1 MKYETLTKNVIDAVR
16 NDINTVNKWQ
26 VAGAS
31 VREFYGTETALTE
44 VKAQFIADA
53 IIPALDKKH
62 AAALA
67 VELPRK
73 GSKEYN
79 ALDAAGIEKWK
90 VQYQAKKDAR
100 STADTMFARVVKYAF
115 PAEKVES
122 ETETKTT
129 KTKIVNLIN
138 DAIGKAE
145 KDTAPDYDA
154 VVLIQQLRAA
164 LATASK

>member
-1 MKYETLTKNVIDAVR
+1 MKYETLVKNVIDAIR

-26 VAGAS
+26 IVGSGA
-31 VREFYGTETALTE
+31 REFFGSEAALLE
-44 VKAQFIADA
+44 IKAQFIADA
-53 IIPALDKKH
+53 VLPALDKKH

-79 ALDAAGIEKWK
+79 ALDAAGVEKWK

>member
-1 MKYETLTKNVIDAVR
+1 MKYETLVKKVIDAIK

-26 VAGAS
+26 IVGSGA
-31 VREFYGTETALTE
+31 REFFGSEAALLE
-44 VKAQFIADA
+44 IKAQFIADA
-53 IIPALDKKH
+53 VLPALDKKH

-79 ALDAAGIEKWK
+79 ALDAAGVEKWK
-90 VQYQAKKDAR
+90 VQNQAKKDAR

-145 KDTAPDYDA
+145 KDTTPDYDA

>member
-1 MKYETLTKNVIDAVR
+1 MNYQAMTKAVTEAIKGE
-16 NDINTVNKWQ
+16 INTVNKWKT
-26 VAGAS
+26 AGAQ
-31 VREFYGTETALTE
+31 VREFFGTEAALEE

-53 IIPALDKKH
+53 IIPAMDKKH
-62 AAALA
+62 AAALNT
-67 VELPRK
+67 ELPRK

-79 ALDAAGIEKWK
+79 VLDAENK
-90 VQYQAKKDAR
+90 VLWDAMNQAKKDAR
-100 STADTMFARVVKYAF
+100 STAHTMFTRVIKYAF

-122 ETETKTT
+122 ETETKST

-154 VVLIQQLRAA
+154 VLLIQQLRAA

>member
-1 MKYETLTKNVIDAVR
+1 MKYETLVKNVIDAIK

-26 VAGAS
+26 IVGSGA
-31 VREFYGTETALTE
+31 REFFGSEAALLE
-44 VKAQFIADA
+44 IKAQFIADA
-53 IIPALDKKH
+53 VLPALDKKH
-62 AAALA
+62 AAALS

-79 ALDAAGIEKWK
+79 ALDAAAVEKWK
-90 VQYQAKKDAR
+90 VQNQAKKDAR

-145 KDTAPDYDA
+145 KDTTPDYDA

>member
-1 MKYETLTKNVIDAVR
+1 MKYETLVKNVIDAIK

-26 VAGAS
+26 IVGSGA
-31 VREFYGTETALTE
+31 RELFGSEAELLE
-44 VKAQFIADA
+44 IKAQFIADA
-53 IIPALDKKH
+53 VLPALDKKH

-79 ALDAAGIEKWK
+79 ALDAAGVEKWK

>member
-1 MKYETLTKNVIDAVR
+1 MKYETLVKNVIDAIK

-26 VAGAS
+26 IVGSGA
-31 VREFYGTETALTE
+31 REFFGSEAALLE
-44 VKAQFIADA
+44 IKAQFIADA
-53 IIPALDKKH
+53 VLPALDKKH

-79 ALDAAGIEKWK
+79 ALDAAGVEKWK

-154 VVLIQQLRAA
+154 VLLIQQLRAA

>member
-1 MKYETLTKNVIDAVR
+1 MKYETLVKNVIDAIK

-26 VAGAS
+26 IVGSGA
-31 VREFYGTETALTE
+31 REFFGSEAALLE
-44 VKAQFIADA
+44 IKAQFIADA
-53 IIPALDKKH
+53 VLPALDKKH

-79 ALDAAGIEKWK
+79 ALDAAGVEKWK

>member
-1 MKYETLTKNVIDAVR
+1 MKYETLVKNVIDAIR

-26 VAGAS
+26 IVGSGA
-31 VREFYGTETALTE
+31 REFFGSEAALLE
-44 VKAQFIADA
+44 IKAQFIADA
-53 IIPALDKKH
+53 VLPALDKKH

-79 ALDAAGIEKWK
+79 ALDAAAVEKWK

-154 VVLIQQLRAA
+154 VLLIQQLRAA

>member
-1 MKYETLTKNVIDAVR
+1 MKYETLVKNVMDAIK

-26 VAGAS
+26 IVGSGA
-31 VREFYGTETALTE
+31 REFFGSEAALLE
-44 VKAQFIADA
+44 IKAQFIADA
-53 IIPALDKKH
+53 VLPALDKKH

-79 ALDAAGIEKWK
+79 ALDAAGVEKWK

>member
-1 MKYETLTKNVIDAVR
+1 MKYETLVKNVIDAIR

-26 VAGAS
+26 IVGSGA
-31 VREFYGTETALTE
+31 REFFGSEAALLE
-44 VKAQFIADA
+44 IKAQFIADA
-53 IIPALDKKH
+53 VLPALDKKH

-79 ALDAAGIEKWK
+79 ALDAAGVEKWK

-154 VVLIQQLRAA
+154 VLLIQQLRAA

>member
-1 MKYETLTKNVIDAVR
+1 MNYQAMTKAVTEA
-16 NDINTVNKWQ
+16 IKGELATEGKWKT
-26 VAGAS
+26 AGAQ
-31 VREFYGTETALTE
+31 VREFFGTESALNE

-53 IIPALDKKH
+53 IIPAMDKKH
-62 AAALA
+62 AAALST
-67 VELPRK
+67 ELVRK

-79 ALDAAGIEKWK
+79 ALDAAGRDKWEA
-90 VQYQAKKDAR
+90 QNQAKKDAR
-100 STADTMFARVVKYAF
+100 STAHTMFARVVKYAF

-122 ETETKTT
+122 ETETKST

-154 VVLIQQLRAA
+154 VLLIQQLRAA

>member
-1 MKYETLTKNVIDAVR
+1 MNYQAMTKAVTDAIKGELTA
-16 NDINTVNKWQ
+16 VNKWKT
-26 VAGAS
+26 AGAQ
-31 VREFYGTETALTE
+31 VCEFFGTEAALNE

-53 IIPALDKKH
+53 IIPAMDKKH
-62 AAALA
+62 AAALNT
-67 VELPRK
+67 ELPRK
-73 GSKEYN
+73 GSKEFN
-79 ALDAAGIEKWK
+79 ALNTENKALWDAMN
-90 VQYQAKKDAR
+90 QAKKDAR
-100 STADTMFARVVKYAF
+100 STAHTMFARVVKYAF
-115 PAEKVES
+115 PAEKTEV
-122 ETETKTT
+122 ETETKST

>member
-1 MKYETLTKNVIDAVR
+1 MKYETLVKNVIDAIR

-26 VAGAS
+26 IVGSGA
-31 VREFYGTETALTE
+31 REFFGSEAALLE
-44 VKAQFIADA
+44 IKAQFIADA
-53 IIPALDKKH
+53 VLPALDKRH
-62 AAALA
+62 AAALG

-79 ALDAAGIEKWK
+79 ALDAAGVEKWK

-115 PAEKVES
+115 PAEKTEA
-122 ETETKTT
+122 ETETKST

-154 VVLIQQLRAA
+154 VLLIQQLRAA